1 MEGQVATTSDLP
13 SSGNTKG
20 DAYIVQADD
29 SLHIFDGSAFVSGGS
44 IQGPTG
50 PTGPTGGTG
59 PTGPT
64 GNTGPTGPT
73 GSTGSKGQKGEV
85 GSTGPVSYTH
95 LTLPTNR

>member
-1 MEGQVATTSDLP
+1 MEGQVATTGDLP

-50 PTGPTGGTG
+50 PSGPTGGTG
-59 PTGPT
+59 P
-64 GNTGPTGPT
+64 N
-73 GSTGSKGQKGEV
+73 
-85 GSTGPVSYTH
+85 
-95 LTLPTNR
+95 